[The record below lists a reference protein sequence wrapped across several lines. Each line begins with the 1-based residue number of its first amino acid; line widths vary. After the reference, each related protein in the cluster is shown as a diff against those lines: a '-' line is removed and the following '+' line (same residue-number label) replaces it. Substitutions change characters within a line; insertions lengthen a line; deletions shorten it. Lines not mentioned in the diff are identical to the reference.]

1 MKRDLKINYGILDQ
15 IIEQLHTYKRA
26 LHQMQTSLHTIA
38 GYTERNAGKSL
49 EAWEELMQQSKKN
62 IQSYQTQIEDLLTLF
77 ENYVADTTAY
87 ISPISRNSMM
97 RVDRNDIWG
106 NLTQIEW
113 GVTYRLSR
121 AIQETY
127 RSPSLLF
134 SLFDDT
140 DPEEK
145 ERSRYNKQQLE
156 SIRNDMESVQSKL
169 KNKMEELWDLYE
181 SKVKKYEN
189 TDDEYANKASRV
201 KDRYTTF
208 SERVSD
214 VISVTAEGAWD
225 FVKGLAVAIY
235 EIAKGLITL
244 VIDAGIVA
252 ASGIIPDSIEPD
264 FLKKASTKRI
274 ESATET
280 LDAIIH
286 DPVIVLESMAQS
298 ITDTAEKEGIMY
310 VSGSAATSF
319 LPYVGQAKYLKLL
332 KGEKSKNKANEIRS
346 AISQKTTKSLQRIDG
361 SKKENSLWPN
371 GIKNSGKQYV
381 QEVTH
386 FFRQNLM
393 PNPSFQLS
401 TANQAPINVWSR
413 ATIEN
418 RMDSIVPAS
427 LRKVEGKGTTKG
439 TVKDKGVSET
449 NLRNIDDFINGNK
462 KFDEVIEDYAK
473 VYKEHVDLNKPWS
486 WDDTIPGGDSLS
498 SVQKRK
504 IKEMAIEK
512 GHIPE
517 IKVTKADGM
526 RYGFADFA
534 SAGVVEETVQL
545 PERFWKLSDKEQFKW
560 LDEQIGG
567 TRKGMTWHHT
577 EVPGKMD
584 LVPFGIHNITPHNGG
599 RTKGM
604 WADAPR

>member
-26 LHQMQTSLHTIA
+26 LLQMQTSLHTIA

-49 EAWEELMQQSKKN
+49 EAWEDLMQESKKT
-62 IQSYQTQIEDLLTLF
+62 IKSYQTQIEDLLTLF

-87 ISPISRNSMM
+87 ITPISRNSMM

-140 DPEEK
+140 DLEEK

-189 TDDEYANKASRV
+189 TDDEYANKASQV

-208 SERVSD
+208 SEKVSD

-286 DPVIVLESMAQS
+286 DPAIVLESMAQS

-332 KGEKSKNKANEIRS
+332 KVEKSKNKTNGIRS
-346 AISQKTTKSLQRIDG
+346 AISQKTTESLQRIDG

-386 FFRQNLM
+386 FFRQNFM

-401 TANQAPINVWSR
+401 TANQSPVNVWSR

-418 RMDSIVPAS
+418 RMDSIVPVS

-439 TVKDKGVSET
+439 TVKIDYDLAKDYIRDVESKTGLKLHKSQIERLKGTLRENKYEKMTPLET
-449 NLRNIDDFINGNK
+449 LKHRNKFNSVKNK
-462 KFDEVIEDYAK
+462 
-473 VYKEHVDLNKPWS
+473 L
-486 WDDTIPGGDSLS
+486 
-498 SVQKRK
+498 
-504 IKEMAIEK
+504 IKEWEENTGQTWPRYTEEIYDKKGRLARDIGQPYDAHHIIENN
-512 GHIPE
+512 
-517 IKVTKADGM
+517 
-526 RYGFADFA
+526 
-534 SAGVVEETVQL
+534 
-545 PERFWKLSDKEQFKW
+545 
-560 LDEQIGG
+560 IGG
-567 TRKGMTWHHT
+567 PHEWWNIHPAKFPDEHQA
-577 EVPGKMD
+577 
-584 LVPFGIHNITPHNGG
+584 GIHG
-599 RTKGM
+599 KGSPSNKLF
-604 WADAPR
+604 PRR

>member
-1 MKRDLKINYGILDQ
+1 
-15 IIEQLHTYKRA
+15 
-26 LHQMQTSLHTIA
+26 
-38 GYTERNAGKSL
+38 
-49 EAWEELMQQSKKN
+49 
-62 IQSYQTQIEDLLTLF
+62 
-77 ENYVADTTAY
+77 
-87 ISPISRNSMM
+87 MM

-140 DPEEK
+140 DLEER

-156 SIRNDMESVQSKL
+156 SIRNNMESVQSRL

-189 TDDEYANKASRV
+189 TDDEYANKASQV

-208 SERVSD
+208 SEKVSD

-286 DPVIVLESMAQS
+286 DPTIVLESMAQS

-332 KGEKSKNKANEIRS
+332 KVEKSKNKTNGIRS
-346 AISQKTTKSLQRIDG
+346 AISQKTTESLQRIDG

-386 FFRQNLM
+386 FFRQNFM

-401 TANQAPINVWSR
+401 TANQAPVNVWSR

-418 RMDSIVPAS
+418 RMDSIVPVS

-439 TVKDKGVSET
+439 TGK
-449 NLRNIDDFINGNK
+449 ID
-462 KFDEVIEDYAK
+462 Y
-473 VYKEHVDLNKPWS
+473 
-486 WDDTIPGGDSLS
+486 
-498 SVQKRK
+498 
-504 IKEMAIEK
+504 
-512 GHIPE
+512 
-517 IKVTKADGM
+517 
-526 RYGFADFA
+526 
-534 SAGVVEETVQL
+534 VEETGRLGGKHYSEKDLKLLGNYLEKRGVTLKVGDEFL
-545 PERFWKLSDKEQFKW
+545 PPGKGGGFNYNTGELVLKSNPTQYEVWHELSHYIQYKQIGKEAYSNLPRTSGPVPMNDLTKFNAPEQFVYDMLSNNPKRW
-560 LDEQIGG
+560 NSLNEAEQLHANWYITQYGG
-567 TRKGMTWHHT
+567 IR
-577 EVPGKMD
+577 
-584 LVPFGIHNITPHNGG
+584 
-599 RTKGM
+599 
-604 WADAPR
+604 

>member
-1 MKRDLKINYGILDQ
+1 
-15 IIEQLHTYKRA
+15 
-26 LHQMQTSLHTIA
+26 
-38 GYTERNAGKSL
+38 
-49 EAWEELMQQSKKN
+49 
-62 IQSYQTQIEDLLTLF
+62 
-77 ENYVADTTAY
+77 
-87 ISPISRNSMM
+87 
-97 RVDRNDIWG
+97 
-106 NLTQIEW
+106 
-113 GVTYRLSR
+113 
-121 AIQETY
+121 
-127 RSPSLLF
+127 
-134 SLFDDT
+134 
-140 DPEEK
+140 
-145 ERSRYNKQQLE
+145 
-156 SIRNDMESVQSKL
+156 MESVQSRL

-189 TDDEYANKASRV
+189 TDDEYANKASQV

-208 SERVSD
+208 SEKVSD

-286 DPVIVLESMAQS
+286 DPAIVLESMAQS

-332 KGEKSKNKANEIRS
+332 KGEKSINKANGIRS
-346 AISQKTTKSLQRIDG
+346 AVSRKTTESLQRIDG

-386 FFRQNLM
+386 FFRQNFM
-393 PNPSFQLS
+393 PHPSFQLS

-449 NLRNIDDFINGNK
+449 TLRNIDDFINGNK

-486 WDDTIPGGDSLS
+486 WDDTIPGGDCLS
-498 SVQKRK
+498 SAQKRK

-567 TRKGMTWHHT
+567 TRKGVTWHHT
-577 EVPGKMD
+577 EVPGKME

>member
-1 MKRDLKINYGILDQ
+1 
-15 IIEQLHTYKRA
+15 
-26 LHQMQTSLHTIA
+26 
-38 GYTERNAGKSL
+38 
-49 EAWEELMQQSKKN
+49 
-62 IQSYQTQIEDLLTLF
+62 
-77 ENYVADTTAY
+77 
-87 ISPISRNSMM
+87 
-97 RVDRNDIWG
+97 
-106 NLTQIEW
+106 
-113 GVTYRLSR
+113 
-121 AIQETY
+121 
-127 RSPSLLF
+127 
-134 SLFDDT
+134 LFDDT
-140 DPEEK
+140 DLEER

-332 KGEKSKNKANEIRS
+332 KGEKSKNKANGIRS
-346 AISQKTTKSLQRIDG
+346 AISRKTTESLQRIDR

-386 FFRQNLM
+386 FFRQTFM
-393 PNPSFQLS
+393 PHPSFQLS

-418 RMDSIVPAS
+418 RMDSIDPAS
-427 LRKVEGKGTTKG
+427 LRKVEGKETTKG
-439 TVKDKGVSET
+439 IDNANHPIRTYRNADLKKLEEKYTADSRITVEMPYVGKGKAGTNSEGWLRDKDFYWKE
-449 NLRNIDDFINGNK
+449 IMNK
-462 KFDEVIEDYAK
+462 HPE
-473 VYKEHVDLNKPWS
+473 
-486 WDDTIPGGDSLS
+486 SLS
-498 SVQKRK
+498 KANKQKIQLGFSPINDKTFREHFPQYD
-504 IKEMAIEK
+504 IKELYN
-512 GHIPE
+512 
-517 IKVTKADGM
+517 D
-526 RYGFADFA
+526 
-534 SAGVVEETVQL
+534 
-545 PERFWKLSDKEQFKW
+545 KL
-560 LDEQIGG
+560 IHHHVGG
-567 TRKGMTWHHT
+567 GGQAVA
-577 EVPGKMD
+577 VPCKLHPGTG
-584 LVPFGIHNITPHNGG
+584 GIHNAEKAAGVWGNDSEYAELLE
-599 RTKGM
+599 KFLNK
-604 WADAPR
+604 

>member
-49 EAWEELMQQSKKN
+49 EAWEDLMQESKKN

-87 ISPISRNSMM
+87 ITPISRNSMM

-140 DPEEK
+140 DMEER

-156 SIRNDMESVQSKL
+156 RIRNDMESVQSKL

-189 TDDEYANKASRV
+189 TDDEYANKASQV

-208 SERVSD
+208 SEKVSD

-286 DPVIVLESMAQS
+286 DPAIVLESMAQS

-319 LPYVGQAKYLKLL
+319 IPYAGQAKYLKLL
-332 KGEKSKNKANEIRS
+332 KGEKSINKASGTRS
-346 AISQKTTKSLQRIDG
+346 VVSRKTTESLQRIDG

-386 FFRQNLM
+386 FFRQNFM
-393 PNPSFQLS
+393 PHPSFQLS
-401 TANQAPINVWSR
+401 TANQAPVNVWSR

-439 TVKDKGVSET
+439 IGKGEQVLDKVKTYEQARNKALDLVGDLGPNSQPYTGTLKSSVGYGQVVGRQSADGKVRWRLDYDPNKGT
-449 NLRNIDDFINGNK
+449 HIN
-462 KFDEVIEDYAK
+462 IEDFRNGKGA
-473 VYKEHVDLNKPWS
+473 NA
-486 WDDTIPGGDSLS
+486 
-498 SVQKRK
+498 RK
-504 IKEMAIEK
+504 IAIPFEGNESTFK
-512 GHIPE
+512 SLL
-517 IKVTKADGM
+517 K
-526 RYGFADFA
+526 
-534 SAGVVEETVQL
+534 QL
-545 PERFWKLSDKEQFKW
+545 NR
-560 LDEQIGG
+560 
-567 TRKGMTWHHT
+567 
-577 EVPGKMD
+577 
-584 LVPFGIHNITPHNGG
+584 
-599 RTKGM
+599 
-604 WADAPR
+604 

>member
-26 LHQMQTSLHTIA
+26 LLQMQTSLHTIA

-49 EAWEELMQQSKKN
+49 EAWEDLMQESKKT
-62 IQSYQTQIEDLLTLF
+62 IKSYQTQIEDLLTLF

-87 ISPISRNSMM
+87 ITPISRNSMM

-140 DPEEK
+140 DLEER

-156 SIRNDMESVQSKL
+156 SIRNNMESVQSRL

-189 TDDEYANKASRV
+189 TDDEYANKASQV

-208 SERVSD
+208 SEKVSD

-286 DPVIVLESMAQS
+286 DPTIVLESMAQS

-332 KGEKSKNKANEIRS
+332 KVEKSKNKTNGIRS
-346 AISQKTTKSLQRIDG
+346 AISQKTTESLQRIDG

-386 FFRQNLM
+386 FFRQNFM

-401 TANQAPINVWSR
+401 TANQAPVNVWSR

-418 RMDSIVPAS
+418 RMDSIVPVS

-439 TVKDKGVSET
+439 TGK
-449 NLRNIDDFINGNK
+449 ID
-462 KFDEVIEDYAK
+462 Y
-473 VYKEHVDLNKPWS
+473 
-486 WDDTIPGGDSLS
+486 
-498 SVQKRK
+498 
-504 IKEMAIEK
+504 
-512 GHIPE
+512 
-517 IKVTKADGM
+517 
-526 RYGFADFA
+526 
-534 SAGVVEETVQL
+534 VEETGRLGGKHYSEKDLKLLGNYLEKRGVTLKVGDEFL
-545 PERFWKLSDKEQFKW
+545 PPGKGGGFNYNTGELVLKSNPTQYEVWHELSHYIQYKQIGKEAYSNLPRTSGPVPMNDLTKFNAPEQFVYDMLSNNPKRW
-560 LDEQIGG
+560 NSLNEAEQLHANWYITQYGG
-567 TRKGMTWHHT
+567 IR
-577 EVPGKMD
+577 
-584 LVPFGIHNITPHNGG
+584 
-599 RTKGM
+599 
-604 WADAPR
+604 

>member
-49 EAWEELMQQSKKN
+49 EAWEDLMQESKKN

-87 ISPISRNSMM
+87 ITPISRNSMM

-140 DPEEK
+140 DLEER

-156 SIRNDMESVQSKL
+156 RIRNDMESVQSKL

-189 TDDEYANKASRV
+189 TDDEYANKASQV

-208 SERVSD
+208 SEKVSD

-286 DPVIVLESMAQS
+286 DPAIVLESMAQS

-319 LPYVGQAKYLKLL
+319 IPYAGQAKYLKLL
-332 KGEKSKNKANEIRS
+332 KGEKSINKASGTRS
-346 AISQKTTKSLQRIDG
+346 VVSRKTTESLQRIDG

-386 FFRQNLM
+386 FFRQNFM

-401 TANQAPINVWSR
+401 TANQAPVNVWSR

-439 TVKDKGVSET
+439 IGKGEQVLDKVKTYEQARNKALDLVGDLGPNSQPYTGTLKSSVGYGQVVGRQSADGKVRWRLDYDPNKGT
-449 NLRNIDDFINGNK
+449 HIN
-462 KFDEVIEDYAK
+462 IEDFRNGKGA
-473 VYKEHVDLNKPWS
+473 NA
-486 WDDTIPGGDSLS
+486 
-498 SVQKRK
+498 RK
-504 IKEMAIEK
+504 IAIPFEGNESTFK
-512 GHIPE
+512 SLL
-517 IKVTKADGM
+517 K
-526 RYGFADFA
+526 
-534 SAGVVEETVQL
+534 QL
-545 PERFWKLSDKEQFKW
+545 NR
-560 LDEQIGG
+560 
-567 TRKGMTWHHT
+567 
-577 EVPGKMD
+577 
-584 LVPFGIHNITPHNGG
+584 
-599 RTKGM
+599 
-604 WADAPR
+604 

>member
-1 MKRDLKINYGILDQ
+1 
-15 IIEQLHTYKRA
+15 
-26 LHQMQTSLHTIA
+26 MQ
-38 GYTERNAGKSL
+38 E
-49 EAWEELMQQSKKN
+49 SKKN

-87 ISPISRNSMM
+87 ITPISRNSMM

-140 DPEEK
+140 DLEER

-156 SIRNDMESVQSKL
+156 SIRNNMESVQSRL

-189 TDDEYANKASRV
+189 TDDEYANKASQV

-208 SERVSD
+208 SEKVSD

-286 DPVIVLESMAQS
+286 DPAIVLESMAQS
-298 ITDTAEKEGIMY
+298 ITDNAEKEGIMY

-332 KGEKSKNKANEIRS
+332 KGEKSKNKADGIRS
-346 AISQKTTKSLQRIDG
+346 AISRKTTETLQRIDG

-381 QEVTH
+381 QEFTH
-386 FFRQNLM
+386 FFRQNFM
-393 PNPSFQLS
+393 PHPSFQLS
-401 TANQAPINVWSR
+401 TANQAPVNVWSR

-449 NLRNIDDFINGNK
+449 TLRNIDDFINGNK

-486 WDDTIPGGDSLS
+486 WDDTIPGGDCLS
-498 SVQKRK
+498 SAQKRK

-567 TRKGMTWHHT
+567 TRKGVTWHHT
-577 EVPGKMD
+577 EVPGKME

>member
-26 LHQMQTSLHTIA
+26 LHQMQTSLNTIA

-49 EAWEELMQQSKKN
+49 EAWEDLMQESKKN

-87 ISPISRNSMM
+87 ITPISRNSMM

-140 DPEEK
+140 DMEER

-156 SIRNDMESVQSKL
+156 RIRNDMESVQSKL

-189 TDDEYANKASRV
+189 TDDEYANKASQV

-208 SERVSD
+208 SEKVSD

-280 LDAIIH
+280 LDAVIH
-286 DPVIVLESMAQS
+286 DPANVLESMAQS

-319 LPYVGQAKYLKLL
+319 IPYAGQAKYLKLL
-332 KGEKSKNKANEIRS
+332 KGEKSINKASGTRS
-346 AISQKTTKSLQRIDG
+346 VVSRKTTESLQRIDG

-386 FFRQNLM
+386 FFRQNFM

-401 TANQAPINVWSR
+401 TANQAPVNVWSR

-439 TVKDKGVSET
+439 IDNANHPIRTY
-449 NLRNIDDFINGNK
+449 RN
-462 KFDEVIEDYAK
+462 A
-473 VYKEHVDLNKPWS
+473 DLKN
-486 WDDTIPGGDSLS
+486 
-498 SVQKRK
+498 
-504 IKEMAIEK
+504 
-512 GHIPE
+512 
-517 IKVTKADGM
+517 
-526 RYGFADFA
+526 
-534 SAGVVEETVQL
+534 
-545 PERFWKLSDKEQFKW
+545 
-560 LDEQIGG
+560 
-567 TRKGMTWHHT
+567 
-577 EVPGKMD
+577 
-584 LVPFGIHNITPHNGG
+584 
-599 RTKGM
+599 
-604 WADAPR
+604 

>member
-1 MKRDLKINYGILDQ
+1 
-15 IIEQLHTYKRA
+15 
-26 LHQMQTSLHTIA
+26 
-38 GYTERNAGKSL
+38 
-49 EAWEELMQQSKKN
+49 
-62 IQSYQTQIEDLLTLF
+62 
-77 ENYVADTTAY
+77 
-87 ISPISRNSMM
+87 MM

-140 DPEEK
+140 DLEER

-189 TDDEYANKASRV
+189 TDDEYANKASQV

-208 SERVSD
+208 SEKVSD

-280 LDAIIH
+280 LDAVIH

-332 KGEKSKNKANEIRS
+332 KVEKSKNKTNGIRS
-346 AISQKTTKSLQRIDG
+346 AISQKTTESLQRIDG

-386 FFRQNLM
+386 FFRQNFM
-393 PNPSFQLS
+393 PHPSFQLS
-401 TANQAPINVWSR
+401 TANQAPVNVWSR

-418 RMDSIVPAS
+418 RMDSIVPVS

-439 TVKDKGVSET
+439 TVKIDYDLAKDYIRDVESKTGLKLHKSQIERLKGTLRENKYEKMTPLET
-449 NLRNIDDFINGNK
+449 LKHRNKFNSVKNK
-462 KFDEVIEDYAK
+462 
-473 VYKEHVDLNKPWS
+473 L
-486 WDDTIPGGDSLS
+486 
-498 SVQKRK
+498 
-504 IKEMAIEK
+504 IKEWEENTGQTWPRYTEEIYDKKGRLARDIGQPYDAHHIIENN
-512 GHIPE
+512 
-517 IKVTKADGM
+517 
-526 RYGFADFA
+526 
-534 SAGVVEETVQL
+534 
-545 PERFWKLSDKEQFKW
+545 
-560 LDEQIGG
+560 IGG
-567 TRKGMTWHHT
+567 PHEWWNIHPAKFPDEHQA
-577 EVPGKMD
+577 
-584 LVPFGIHNITPHNGG
+584 GIHG
-599 RTKGM
+599 KGSPSNKLF
-604 WADAPR
+604 PRR

>member
-26 LHQMQTSLHTIA
+26 LLQMQTSLHTIA

-49 EAWEELMQQSKKN
+49 EAWEDLMQESKKN

-87 ISPISRNSMM
+87 ITPISRNSMM

-140 DPEEK
+140 DLEER

-156 SIRNDMESVQSKL
+156 SIRNDMESVQSRL

-189 TDDEYANKASRV
+189 TDDEYANKASQV

-208 SERVSD
+208 SEKVSD

-286 DPVIVLESMAQS
+286 DPAIVLESMAQS

-332 KGEKSKNKANEIRS
+332 KGEKSKNKTNGIRS
-346 AISQKTTKSLQRIDG
+346 AISQKTTESLQRIDG
-361 SKKENSLWPN
+361 RKKENSLWPN

-386 FFRQNLM
+386 FFRQNFM

-401 TANQAPINVWSR
+401 TANQAPVNVWSR

-439 TVKDKGVSET
+439 TVKIDYDLAKDYIRDVESKTGLKLHKSQIERLKGTLRENKYEKMTPLET
-449 NLRNIDDFINGNK
+449 LKHRNKFNSVKNK
-462 KFDEVIEDYAK
+462 
-473 VYKEHVDLNKPWS
+473 L
-486 WDDTIPGGDSLS
+486 
-498 SVQKRK
+498 
-504 IKEMAIEK
+504 IKEWEENTGQTWPRYTEEIYDKKGRLARDIGQPYDAHHIIENN
-512 GHIPE
+512 
-517 IKVTKADGM
+517 
-526 RYGFADFA
+526 
-534 SAGVVEETVQL
+534 
-545 PERFWKLSDKEQFKW
+545 
-560 LDEQIGG
+560 IGG
-567 TRKGMTWHHT
+567 PHEWWNIHPAKFPDEHQA
-577 EVPGKMD
+577 
-584 LVPFGIHNITPHNGG
+584 GIHG
-599 RTKGM
+599 KGSPSNKLF
-604 WADAPR
+604 PRR

>member
-38 GYTERNAGKSL
+38 GFTERNAGKSL

-189 TDDEYANKASRV
+189 TDDEYANKASQV

-208 SERVSD
+208 SEKVSD

-346 AISQKTTKSLQRIDG
+346 AISQKSTESLQRIDG

-386 FFRQNLM
+386 FFRQTFM
-393 PNPSFQLS
+393 PHPSFQLS
-401 TANQAPINVWSR
+401 TANQVPVNVWSR

-418 RMDSIVPAS
+418 RMDSIVPVS
-427 LRKVEGKGTTKG
+427 LRKVEGKGTAKG
-439 TVKDKGVSET
+439 IDNASVT
-449 NLRNIDDFINGNK
+449 NKSNLYR
-462 KFDEVIEDYAK
+462 
-473 VYKEHVDLNKPWS
+473 
-486 WDDTIPGGDSLS
+486 GDSLLHSPTRPNGIGKPHIS
-498 SVQKRK
+498 SS
-504 IKEMAIEK
+504 
-512 GHIPE
+512 G
-517 IKVTKADGM
+517 
-526 RYGFADFA
+526 
-534 SAGVVEETVQL
+534 
-545 PERFWKLSDKEQFKW
+545 
-560 LDEQIGG
+560 
-567 TRKGMTWHHT
+567 
-577 EVPGKMD
+577 D
-584 LVPFGIHNITPHNGG
+584 LVPASKDGLYKGRQVTVTEHILGG
-599 RTKGM
+599 YRKGAKSNSPYTSFTNNKNVIGNYGENAIELDISALRKDIQSGKVKDVVILSPKQIQKLIERDVISSDFWKNRAINWTKRDNEYLIKGEV
-604 WADAPR
+604 PSQYIKVSPKE

>member
-26 LHQMQTSLHTIA
+26 LLQMQTSLHTIA
-38 GYTERNAGKSL
+38 CYTERNAGKSL
-49 EAWEELMQQSKKN
+49 EAWEDLMQESKKT
-62 IQSYQTQIEDLLTLF
+62 IKSYQTQIEDLLTLF

-87 ISPISRNSMM
+87 ITPISRNSMM

-140 DPEEK
+140 DLEEK

-189 TDDEYANKASRV
+189 TDDEYANKASQV

-208 SERVSD
+208 SEKVSD

-286 DPVIVLESMAQS
+286 DPAIVLESMAQS

-332 KGEKSKNKANEIRS
+332 KVEKSKNKTNGIRS
-346 AISQKTTKSLQRIDG
+346 AISQKTTESLQRIDG

-386 FFRQNLM
+386 FFRQNFM

-401 TANQAPINVWSR
+401 TANQSPVNVWSR

-418 RMDSIVPAS
+418 RMDSIVPVS

-439 TVKDKGVSET
+439 TVKIDYDLAKDYIRDVESKTGLKLHKSQIERLKGTLRENKYEKMTPLET
-449 NLRNIDDFINGNK
+449 LKHRNKFNSVKNK
-462 KFDEVIEDYAK
+462 
-473 VYKEHVDLNKPWS
+473 L
-486 WDDTIPGGDSLS
+486 
-498 SVQKRK
+498 
-504 IKEMAIEK
+504 IKEWEENTGQTWPRYTEEIYDKKGRLARDIGQPYDAHHIIENN
-512 GHIPE
+512 
-517 IKVTKADGM
+517 
-526 RYGFADFA
+526 
-534 SAGVVEETVQL
+534 
-545 PERFWKLSDKEQFKW
+545 
-560 LDEQIGG
+560 IGG
-567 TRKGMTWHHT
+567 PHEWWNIHPAKFPDEHQA
-577 EVPGKMD
+577 
-584 LVPFGIHNITPHNGG
+584 GIHG
-599 RTKGM
+599 KGSPSNKLF
-604 WADAPR
+604 PRR

>member
-26 LHQMQTSLHTIA
+26 LHQMQTSLNTIA

-49 EAWEELMQQSKKN
+49 EAWEDLMQESKKN

-87 ISPISRNSMM
+87 ITPISRNSMM

-140 DPEEK
+140 DLEER

-189 TDDEYANKASRV
+189 TDDEYANKASQV

-208 SERVSD
+208 SEKVSD

-280 LDAIIH
+280 LDAVIH

-332 KGEKSKNKANEIRS
+332 KVEKSKNKTNGIRS
-346 AISQKTTKSLQRIDG
+346 AISQKTTESLQRIDG

-386 FFRQNLM
+386 FFRQNFI

-439 TVKDKGVSET
+439 TVKIDYDLAKDYIRDVESKTGLKLHKSQIERLKGTLRENKYEKMTPLET
-449 NLRNIDDFINGNK
+449 LKHRNKFNSVKNK
-462 KFDEVIEDYAK
+462 
-473 VYKEHVDLNKPWS
+473 L
-486 WDDTIPGGDSLS
+486 
-498 SVQKRK
+498 
-504 IKEMAIEK
+504 IKEWEENTGQTWPRYTEEIYDKKGRLARDIGQPYDAHHIIENN
-512 GHIPE
+512 
-517 IKVTKADGM
+517 
-526 RYGFADFA
+526 
-534 SAGVVEETVQL
+534 
-545 PERFWKLSDKEQFKW
+545 
-560 LDEQIGG
+560 IGG
-567 TRKGMTWHHT
+567 PHEWWNIHPAKFPDEHQA
-577 EVPGKMD
+577 
-584 LVPFGIHNITPHNGG
+584 GIHG
-599 RTKGM
+599 KGSPSNKLF
-604 WADAPR
+604 PRR

>member
-26 LHQMQTSLHTIA
+26 LQQMQTSLHTIA

-189 TDDEYANKASRV
+189 TDDEYANKASQV

-208 SERVSD
+208 SEKVSD

-280 LDAIIH
+280 LDA
-286 DPVIVLESMAQS
+286 VI
-298 ITDTAEKEGIMY
+298 
-310 VSGSAATSF
+310 
-319 LPYVGQAKYLKLL
+319 
-332 KGEKSKNKANEIRS
+332 
-346 AISQKTTKSLQRIDG
+346 
-361 SKKENSLWPN
+361 
-371 GIKNSGKQYV
+371 
-381 QEVTH
+381 
-386 FFRQNLM
+386 
-393 PNPSFQLS
+393 
-401 TANQAPINVWSR
+401 
-413 ATIEN
+413 
-418 RMDSIVPAS
+418 
-427 LRKVEGKGTTKG
+427 
-439 TVKDKGVSET
+439 
-449 NLRNIDDFINGNK
+449 
-462 KFDEVIEDYAK
+462 
-473 VYKEHVDLNKPWS
+473 
-486 WDDTIPGGDSLS
+486 
-498 SVQKRK
+498 
-504 IKEMAIEK
+504 
-512 GHIPE
+512 
-517 IKVTKADGM
+517 
-526 RYGFADFA
+526 
-534 SAGVVEETVQL
+534 
-545 PERFWKLSDKEQFKW
+545 
-560 LDEQIGG
+560 
-567 TRKGMTWHHT
+567 
-577 EVPGKMD
+577 
-584 LVPFGIHNITPHNGG
+584 
-599 RTKGM
+599 
-604 WADAPR
+604 

>member
-1 MKRDLKINYGILDQ
+1 
-15 IIEQLHTYKRA
+15 
-26 LHQMQTSLHTIA
+26 
-38 GYTERNAGKSL
+38 
-49 EAWEELMQQSKKN
+49 
-62 IQSYQTQIEDLLTLF
+62 
-77 ENYVADTTAY
+77 
-87 ISPISRNSMM
+87 
-97 RVDRNDIWG
+97 
-106 NLTQIEW
+106 
-113 GVTYRLSR
+113 
-121 AIQETY
+121 
-127 RSPSLLF
+127 
-134 SLFDDT
+134 
-140 DPEEK
+140 
-145 ERSRYNKQQLE
+145 
-156 SIRNDMESVQSKL
+156 MESVQSKL

-189 TDDEYANKASRV
+189 TDDEYANKASQV

-208 SERVSD
+208 SEKVSD

-286 DPVIVLESMAQS
+286 DPAIVLESMAQS

-319 LPYVGQAKYLKLL
+319 IPYAGQAKYLKLL
-332 KGEKSKNKANEIRS
+332 KGEKSINKASGTRS
-346 AISQKTTKSLQRIDG
+346 VVSRKTTESLQRIDG

-386 FFRQNLM
+386 FFRQNFM

-401 TANQAPINVWSR
+401 TANQAPVNVWSR

-439 TVKDKGVSET
+439 IGKGEQVLDKVKTYEQARNKALDLVGDLGPNSQPYTGTLKSSVGYGQVVGRQSADGKVRWRLDYDPNKGT
-449 NLRNIDDFINGNK
+449 HIN
-462 KFDEVIEDYAK
+462 IEDFRNGKGA
-473 VYKEHVDLNKPWS
+473 NA
-486 WDDTIPGGDSLS
+486 
-498 SVQKRK
+498 RK
-504 IKEMAIEK
+504 IAIPFEGNESTFK
-512 GHIPE
+512 SLL
-517 IKVTKADGM
+517 K
-526 RYGFADFA
+526 
-534 SAGVVEETVQL
+534 QL
-545 PERFWKLSDKEQFKW
+545 NR
-560 LDEQIGG
+560 
-567 TRKGMTWHHT
+567 
-577 EVPGKMD
+577 
-584 LVPFGIHNITPHNGG
+584 
-599 RTKGM
+599 
-604 WADAPR
+604 